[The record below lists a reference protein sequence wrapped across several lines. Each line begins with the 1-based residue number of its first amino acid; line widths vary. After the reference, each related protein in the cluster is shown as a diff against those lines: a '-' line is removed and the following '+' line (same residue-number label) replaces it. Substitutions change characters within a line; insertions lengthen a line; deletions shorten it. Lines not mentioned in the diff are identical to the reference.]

1 MLNNYSINLND
12 STFQNHSLLEKESCE
27 KHEVIAVAI
36 TILFVLSMIFNIS
49 LLVLVYRSR
58 EVKETRNLYFIGLL
72 FVNIINGSLDMPLL
86 ILRNFT
92 CR

>member
-1 MLNNYSINLND
+1 MLLDNLTKISEFRFENLTID
-12 STFQNHSLLEKESCE
+12 ENESCE
-27 KHEVIAVAI
+27 KHEVIAGAMTV
-36 TILFVLSMIFNIS
+36 LFLLSTVFNIS

-92 CR
+92 CK